1 MSVKTRILFLHE
13 NNSQGQNYSYLATKY
28 HKTLE
33 LSYTVKFPKLKK
45 YQFRNSL
52 QVFQG
57 S

>member
-33 LSYTVKFPKLKK
+33 LSYTVIGL